1 MTNPIRL
8 WTCAAYHPVYR
19 CGGWASVRVGQG
31 PVFGVAG
38 GERNTTASRTALAAL
53 AAGLRDL
60 PAVGG
65 QAPASAIDIQTTS
78 PELARFAGF
87 LAGLGEPNQAAGP
100 DEDLDL
106 WAQIATAAKGR
117 RLSLALAALDTG
129 APIAFAAAWADLA
142 RDKAKAAGAFT
153 AAIPKPNLA
162 KIPGLD
168 LK

>member
-1 MTNPIRL
+1 MTNLIRL
-8 WTCAAYHPVYR
+8 WICAAYQPVYR
-19 CGGWASVRVGQG
+19 CGGWAAVRAGQG

-38 GERNTTASRTALAAL
+38 GERHTTASRTALCGL

-60 PAVGG
+60 P
-65 QAPASAIDIQTTS
+65 PAAAIEIQTTS
-78 PELARFAGF
+78 PELAG
-87 LAGLGEPNQAAGP
+87 LADFIASLGAPTQAAGP

-106 WAQIATAAKGR
+106 WAQIAAAARGR
-117 RLSLALAALDTG
+117 RLSLARTPLDPA
-129 APIAFAAAWADLA
+129 APIGFAAAWAELA

-168 LK
+168 LR

>member
-1 MTNPIRL
+1 MTNRIRL
-8 WTCAAYHPVYR
+8 WICAAYQPVYR
-19 CGGWASVRVGQG
+19 CGGWAAVRAGQG

-38 GERNTTASRTALAAL
+38 GERHTTASRTALCGL

-60 PAVGG
+60 P
-65 QAPASAIDIQTTS
+65 PAGTIDIQTTS
-78 PELARFAGF
+78 PELAGFASF
-87 LAGLGEPNQAAGP
+87 IASLGAQTQAAGP

-106 WAQIATAAKGR
+106 WAQIGAAAKGR
-117 RLSLALAALDTG
+117 RLSLARAPLDPG

-162 KIPGLD
+162 KIPGLESR
-168 LK
+168 